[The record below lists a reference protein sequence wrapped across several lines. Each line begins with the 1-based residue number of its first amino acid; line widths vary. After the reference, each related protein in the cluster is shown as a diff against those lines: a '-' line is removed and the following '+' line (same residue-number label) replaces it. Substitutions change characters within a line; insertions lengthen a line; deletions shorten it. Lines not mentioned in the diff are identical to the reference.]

1 MGYPSILII
10 KKWPTG
16 ESVYFR
22 LLETFVLKILFSKDE
37 YKISSKHFN
46 PIRFFV
52 IMVLVLNVPFTVYLL
67 SRLNH
72 VYVTVERMCPNV
84 IEEITK
90 KKTTQEV
97 TLVPAKK

>member
-10 KKWPTG
+10 KKWPKG
-16 ESVYFR
+16 ESVYFK

-52 IMVLVLNVPFTVYLL
+52 IMMLVLNVPFTVYLL

-72 VYVTVERMCPNV
+72 VYVKVETMCPVV
-84 IEEITK
+84 IQEIVK
-90 KKTTQEV
+90 KPAPKELPVQ
-97 TLVPAKK
+97 AKK